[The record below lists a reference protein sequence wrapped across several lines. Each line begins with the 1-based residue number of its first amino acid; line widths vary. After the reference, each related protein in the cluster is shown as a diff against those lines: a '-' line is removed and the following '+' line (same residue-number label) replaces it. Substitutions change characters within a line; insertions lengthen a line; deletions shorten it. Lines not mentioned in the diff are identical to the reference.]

1 MGDLSQVMSK
11 QDMQRADEEV
21 PAYVLL
27 TLVGRDIDGS
37 SVTERHSFKNDL
49 LMSKQDICEALSALP
64 FSNADCEQY
73 GLPAISLFDPDDE
86 SAHGDCVDIVEIT
99 LLDVLPRG
107 VDGEDVVSENKA
119 IWGLER

>member
-11 QDMQRADEEV
+11 QDMQKADEV
-21 PAYVLL
+21 KPAYVVL
-27 TLVGRDIDGS
+27 TLVGRDIDCS
-37 SVTERHSFKNDL
+37 RVTERHSFKNDL
-49 LMSKQDICEALSALP
+49 LMSKRDICEALSAMP
-64 FSNADCEQY
+64 FSNVDCEKY

-107 VDGEDVVSENKA
+107 VDGEDVVSANKA